1 MLYFCHLVL
10 LYCYFISICAEKRIS
25 MFDLLRHL
33 SHYYWC
39 VRVRTYVCACV
50 HDFHCTQQSATQF
63 ACDFRLCST
72 IHSVDNLFHFFS
84 LFLMYDWLYLRCV
97 SFIRPLFCQQWFLF
111 FHTKLLMLYFMD
123 FDVKRL
129 KNVQNEWTNDE
140 QVTKLWP

>member
-1 MLYFCHLVL
+1 
-10 LYCYFISICAEKRIS
+10 

-72 IHSVDNLFHFFS
+72 IHSVDNLFHFFFAFS
-84 LFLMYDWLYLRCV
+84 YVRLTVFTLCV
-97 SFIRPLFCQQWFLF
+97 IYSAIILPTMISFFSYQIA
-111 FHTKLLMLYFMD
+111 
-123 FDVKRL
+123 
-129 KNVQNEWTNDE
+129 NV
-140 QVTKLWP
+140 VFYGF